1 MAYFEKRATGW
12 CVQIRRKG
20 RKSVS
25 KTFRTKAAAER
36 WAREVEQDMDNGRWL
51 EASADAP
58 TTLTELLERYLKEV
72 SSKKK
77 GYQDEV
83 YRMRRVMRSEIG
95 LIPIENLQASMF
107 ASWRDKRLQEVSA
120 PTVRKDLAI
129 INHAINTAMREWGIG
144 IVANPL
150 ANVSRPAPNKARD
163 RRLEEGEYQKL
174 MDAMSSCRNELIK
187 PIVQFALETAMRRG
201 EILSLKWGD
210 VDLDARVAL
219 LANTKNSE
227 SRRVPLSMKAIEILD
242 SLPKESEVVFDT
254 SGNSIR
260 MAFDRVL
267 DRAEIKD
274 LRFHDL
280 RHEATS
286 RLFEKGFNIME
297 VSSITGH
304 KDLSMLKRYTH
315 LRAEDLVQRMG

>member
-1 MAYFEKRATGW
+1 MAYFEKRSTGW
-12 CVQIRRKG
+12 CAQIRRKG

-36 WAREVEQDMDNGRWL
+36 WAREIEQDMDNGRWL
-51 EASADAP
+51 EASVDAP

-77 GYQDEV
+77 GYQDEI
-83 YRMRRVMRSEIG
+83 YRIRRVMRSEIG
-95 LIPIENLQASMF
+95 AVPLENLQAPMF
-107 ASWRDKRLQEVSA
+107 ASWRDQRLQEVSA

-129 INHAINTAMREWGIG
+129 INHAINIAMREWGIG
-144 IVANPL
+144 IVVNPL
-150 ANVSRPAPNKARD
+150 AKVSRPAPNKARD
-163 RRLEEGEYQKL
+163 RRLEDGEYQKL
-174 MDAMSSCRNELIK
+174 MDAMSSCRNVLIR

-219 LANTKNSE
+219 LTDTKNGE
-227 SRRVPLSMKAIEILD
+227 SRRVPLSSKAIEILE
-242 SLPKESEVVFDT
+242 SLQKESEIVFDT
-254 SGNSIR
+254 TGNSIR

-267 DRAEIKD
+267 SRAEIEG

-315 LRAEDLVQRMG
+315 LRAEDLALRM